1 LVAGGARLLG
11 GGTGLL
17 SDDADGGGA
26 GLPSGGAG
34 GGGARLLGGDVIVHH
49 RLGLV
54 YIDVHDL
61 EQIVMWQEITRKSIV
76 SRKD

>member
-17 SDDADGGGA
+17 SDDADGCGA

-34 GGGARLLGGDVIVHH
+34 GGGARLLGGDVI
-49 RLGLV
+49 
-54 YIDVHDL
+54 DL
-61 EQIVMWQEITRKSIV
+61 SDIYFITQLPLYFKA
-76 SRKD
+76 DALN